1 MEVFVGKKERRD
13 LCNYIAILNNNNNQM
28 KIPLALILKDPSLN
42 SMSNL
47 LLACPYLTFVIKFY
61 I

>member
-28 KIPLALILKDPSLN
+28 KIPLALITDSQRPFPK
-42 SMSNL
+42 
-47 LLACPYLTFVIKFY
+47 
-61 I
+61 